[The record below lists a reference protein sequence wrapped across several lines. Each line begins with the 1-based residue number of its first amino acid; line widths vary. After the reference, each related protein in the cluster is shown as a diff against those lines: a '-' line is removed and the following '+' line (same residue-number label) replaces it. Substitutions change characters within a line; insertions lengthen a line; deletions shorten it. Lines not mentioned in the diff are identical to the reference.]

1 MKRILSLVLA
11 LSMVLGMFSFAFAA
25 NVALSDIDGQYYQ
38 AAVEAL
44 VELGVINGNPDGT
57 FKGEDVVT
65 RAQLAKM
72 LVIALGQEQAAKIA
86 KGSTQFTDVAADH
99 WASGYINVAAQ
110 SKVIVGYPDG
120 TFLPE
125 EKVSYAEA
133 VTMAL
138 RALGY
143 KNVVET
149 TGTWP
154 TNYITK
160 ANELQLLKDMKN
172 VDAEAGAKRGNIAI
186 LLWNMLRTEMWDIRE
201 ENQTN
206 GMTYGKTAE
215 CMLNIKFPDYDY
227 CDEAYFF
234 SISVDAGK
242 VKAGICK
249 KEIKAQDTAD
259 LVAEVEGIDLLRLV
273 RGMKVAYLYNK
284 EDERF
289 LTLTNLDTLVEGT
302 VTSVSTTRFKID
314 DVEYKGNVKDVA
326 EVNDY
331 VVALVDGKKLVNIVV
346 LPTSSTEVEKIR
358 TMENKIDEE
367 DLVIIDGEWAE
378 RSDIKVGDVY
388 TKVEDLEHLDGHFYA
403 VAREREN
410 GTFKSFTVTTNK
422 NYADRYSIEVDG
434 DGYTAIGGLFHA
446 YDGEDND
453 TEVSSTELR
462 KKAKDNKYLDKD
474 VELVFNYVGQVV
486 KMYFGEVK
494 DLAAEGNFYVLT
506 SDGAWYTASSK
517 GREYHVV
524 LAGVDGENNE
534 YGFVSR
540 AAVNGLDNEDFRYYT
555 TEEDFNALFVH
566 AKMNNDEEIKA
577 WSRLEDRGTYDK
589 YTAHRFNTEIDD
601 NNYIDDYKVTA
612 STVVVTVTPVL
623 DDDNNVV
630 DVKVTVSEGTKA
642 LDGVTEGILLYE
654 TEKPTRAK
662 FVFVEE
668 DAESQELNFGLVQEF
683 TEKKGVQYVTISGE
697 TYEVEDEDIDAF
709 LTNDEDEF
717 LVDYL
722 VAFTVTDGKA
732 KVKDRYVAKDIDR
745 AALVTDVD
753 DEIVTVDN
761 TQIGNNGTIDTSVE
775 EGLVEALKK
784 HTVVTTTASID
795 RNNKVEFEDDCEVLG
810 TGIKGITFKKGDRI
824 SISKPNAEGVD
835 SKVVVIIR
843 GLDKDVTF
851 VDGVAQY

>member
-25 NVALSDIDGQYYQ
+25 NVKLSDIDGQYYQ

-57 FKGEDVVT
+57 FKGEESVT

-72 LVIALGQEQAAKIA
+72 LVIASGYKTVA
-86 KGSTQFTDVAADH
+86 KGLTAFDDVNRENH
-99 WASGYINVAAQ
+99 WASGYINIASQ
-110 SKVIVGYPDG
+110 LKIIIGYPDG

-125 EKVSYAEA
+125 AKVSYAEA
-133 VTMAL
+133 ITMVL
-138 RALGY
+138 RTLGY
-143 KNVVET
+143 ENYINEKG
-149 TGTWP
+149 GTWP
-154 TNYITK
+154 TNYIVT
-160 ANELQLLKDMKN
+160 AEEFQLLKGMKN
-172 VDAEAGAKRGNIAI
+172 VGDTDAAATRGNIAI
-186 LLWNMLRTEMWDIRE
+186 LLWNMLRTEMWGITE
-201 ENQTN
+201 EN
-206 GMTYGKTAE
+206 KTTGISKSYTDK
-215 CMLNIKFPDYDY
+215 MLNVKFPDYDY
-227 CDEAYFF
+227 CDEAYFK
-234 SISVDAGK
+234 SLDIEAGK
-242 VKAGICK
+242 ATITVE
-249 KEIKAQDTAD
+249 KETKDG
-259 LVAEVEGIDLLRLV
+259 VVEVNGEIEGIDLLRLV

-378 RSDIKVGDVY
+378 RSDIEVGDVY
-388 TKVEDLEHLDGHFYA
+388 TKVEDLEHLDGYFYA

-410 GTFKSFTVTTNK
+410 GTFESFTVTTNK

-434 DGYTAIGGLFHA
+434 NGYTAIGGLFHA

-453 TEVSSTELR
+453 EEVSSTELR

-517 GREYHVV
+517 GREYHVI

-540 AAVNGLDNEDFRYYT
+540 AAVNGLDNEDFSYYT
-555 TEEDFNALFVH
+555 TKEDFNALFVH

-577 WSRLEDRGTYDK
+577 WSQLEDRGEYDK
-589 YTAHRFNTEIDD
+589 YTAHRFNTEIDE
-601 NNYIDDYKVTA
+601 NNYIEGYKVTA

-642 LDGVTEGILLYE
+642 LDGVTKGILLYE

-683 TEKKGVQYVTISGE
+683 TEKKGIQYVTISGQK
-697 TYEVEDEDIDAF
+697 YEVEDEDINAF
-709 LTNDEDEF
+709 LTNDEGEF

-732 KVKDRYVAKDIDR
+732 KVKDRYVAKDIDK

-753 DEIVTVDN
+753 GEIVTVDD
-761 TQIGNNGTIDTSVE
+761 TQIGNNGTIDTSVDDQ
-775 EGLVEALKK
+775 VENYKK
-784 HTVVTTTASID
+784 HTVVTTTASLD
-795 RNNKVEFEDDCEVLG
+795 KDGKVEFEDDCEVLG

-824 SISKPNAEGVD
+824 SVSKPNAQGVD

-843 GLDKDVTF
+843 GLDKDDTF
-851 VDGVAQY
+851 VDGVAQ

>member
-44 VELGVINGNPDGT
+44 VELGVLNGNPDGT
-57 FKGEDVVT
+57 FKGENVVT
-65 RAQLAKM
+65 RAELSKM

-125 EKVSYAEA
+125 EPVSYAEA

-172 VDAEAGAKRGNIAI
+172 VDAEAGAKRGNVAI

-206 GMTYGKTAE
+206 GMTYGKTEE
-215 CMLNIKFPDYDY
+215 CMLNIKFPDYEY

-242 VKAGICK
+242 VKAGVCED
-249 KEIKAQDTAD
+249 EIKAQTAAD

-302 VTSVSTTRFKID
+302 VTSVSSTKFKID
-314 DVEYKGNVKDVA
+314 DVEYKGDVGNVV

-378 RSDIKVGDVY
+378 RADIEVGDVY
-388 TKVEDLEHLDGHFYA
+388 TKVEDLEHLDGYFYA

-410 GTFKSFTVTTNK
+410 GAFESFTVTTNK

-434 DGYTAIGGLFHA
+434 NGYTAIEGLFHA

-540 AAVNGLDNEDFRYYT
+540 AAVNGLDNENFSYYT

-577 WSRLEDRGTYDK
+577 WSQLEDRGTYDK
-589 YTAHRFNTEIDD
+589 YTAHRFNTEIDE
-601 NNYIDDYKVTA
+601 NNYIEDYKVTA

-642 LDGVTEGILLYE
+642 LDGVTNGILLYE

-683 TEKKGVQYVTISGE
+683 TEKKGIQYVTISGKE
-697 TYEVEDEDIDAF
+697 YEVEDEDIDAF
-709 LTNDEDEF
+709 LTNDEEEF

-761 TQIGNNGTIDTSVE
+761 AEIGNNGTIDTSVE

-784 HTVVTTTASID
+784 HTVVTTTASLD
-795 RNNKVEFEDDCEVLG
+795 RDNKVEFEDDCEVLG
-810 TGIKGITFKKGDRI
+810 TGIKDITFKKGDRI
-824 SISKPNAEGVD
+824 SYSKPNAEGVD

-843 GLDKDVTF
+843 GLDKDDTF
-851 VDGVAQY
+851 VDGVAQ

>member
-44 VELGVINGNPDGT
+44 VELGVIDGNPDGT
-57 FKGEDVVT
+57 FKGENVVT
-65 RAQLAKM
+65 RAELSKM

-86 KGSTQFTDVAADH
+86 KGSTQFTDVDADY

-242 VKAGICK
+242 VKVGIC
-249 KEIKAQDTAD
+249 EEEVEEQRIAD
-259 LVAEVEGIDLLRLV
+259 LVGEVEGIDLLRLV

-302 VTSVSTTRFKID
+302 ITSVSSTKFEID
-314 DVEYKGNVKDVA
+314 DVEYKGDLDGA
-326 EVNDY
+326 ADVNDY

-346 LPTSSTEVEKIR
+346 LPTDSTEVEKIR

-378 RSDIKVGDVY
+378 RADIEVGDVY
-388 TKVEDLEHLDGHFYA
+388 TKVEGLEHLDGYFYA
-403 VAREREN
+403 VARERED
-410 GTFKSFTVTTNK
+410 GAFESFTVTTNK

-434 DGYTAIGGLFHA
+434 NEYTAIEGVFYA

-453 TEVSSTELR
+453 EEVTSTELR

-506 SDGAWYTASSK
+506 SDGAWYTTSSK
-517 GREYHVV
+517 GKEYHVI

-534 YGFVSR
+534 YGFVSK
-540 AAVNGLDNEDFRYYT
+540 AAVGELDDAEYYT
-555 TEEDFNALFVH
+555 TEEDFKALFVH
-566 AKMNNDEEIKA
+566 AKMNNDEEIKS
-577 WSRLEDRGTYDK
+577 WKGLTGGTEYDK
-589 YTAHRFNTEIDD
+589 YTAYEFNNEIDD
-601 NNYIDDYKVTA
+601 DNYIDDYKVTA

-623 DDDNNVV
+623 DDDDNVI
-630 DVKVTVSEGTKA
+630 DVKVKVSEGTDA

-654 TEKPTRAK
+654 TEKPTRAR

-668 DAESQELNFGLVQEF
+668 DAESQELNFGLVEEF

-697 TYEVEDEDIDAF
+697 TYEVEDEDIDTF
-709 LTNDEDEF
+709 LTNANNEF
-717 LVDYL
+717 LVDYI

-732 KVKDRYVAKDIDR
+732 KVKDTYVPSDIDG

-753 DEIVTVDN
+753 DEIVTVDD
-761 TQIGNNGTIDTSVE
+761 TTIGNNGTIDTSVE
-775 EGLVEALKK
+775 EGLVEAVKK
-784 HTVVTTTASID
+784 YTVITTTASVD
-795 RNNKVEFEDDCEVLG
+795 KDGKVEFEDDIEILG
-810 TGIKGITFKKGDRI
+810 TGIKGISFKKGDRV
-824 SISKPNAEGVD
+824 SISKSDAE
-835 SKVVVIIR
+835 VVIIIR
-843 GLDKDVTF
+843 GLDKDDTF
-851 VDGVAQY
+851 QNGYVKEIA